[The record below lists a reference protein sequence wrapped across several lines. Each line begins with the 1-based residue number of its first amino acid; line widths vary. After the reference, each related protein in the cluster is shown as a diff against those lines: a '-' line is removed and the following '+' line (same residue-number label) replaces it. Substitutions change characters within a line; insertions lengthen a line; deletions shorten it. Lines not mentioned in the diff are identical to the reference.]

1 MNRAPTKVP
10 QRGALAEAMQAIR
23 QSSGRDNGS
32 VQLVAQYDSATDNLY
47 IGYSVTATRS
57 GLVLNFVGAFVM
69 TSEQV
74 SIKND
79 GVFLDYTVPNLT
91 CGGMV
96 SDFGF
101 AAAYGGQQLTVV
113 AGALLCDTNGNNLQS
128 ISAQTTVT
136 IS

>member
-1 MNRAPTKVP
+1 MHRAPTKIP
-10 QRGALAEAMQAIR
+10 QHEALAEMMQAIR
-23 QSSGRDNGS
+23 QSSGGDGGS
-32 VQLVAQYDSATDNLY
+32 VQLVAQYDATTDNLF
-47 IGYSVTATRS
+47 IGYLVTVTQP
-57 GLVLNFVGAFVM
+57 GLVLNFVGASVA

-79 GVFLDYTVPNLT
+79 GVFLDYKVPNLT
-91 CGGMV
+91 CAGSI

-113 AGALLCDTNGNNLQS
+113 AGALLCDANGNNLQS
-128 ISAQTTVT
+128 TSAQTTVT